1 MQSSVPLV
9 RGVRGGGFVR
19 GMIMSC
25 IANVVKQCVQGLLG
39 GAPLR
44 LAQPD
49 DDHAAAEQ
57 RPRSRRLQSHMNDQV
72 RSCSKMYIHESK
84 GPAAQCLV
92 HYLVQLLVS
101 QLTGPLREERQA
113 NPLASQS
120 HNGFRSSI
128 GEPRQCTLRLSMS
141 CEPPQHQN

>member
-19 GMIMSC
+19 GIILSC

-57 RPRSRRLQSHMNDQV
+57 RPGSRRLQSHMNDQG
-72 RSCSKMYIHESK
+72 RSCSKMDYHESK
-84 GPAAQCLV
+84 GPAAQCPV
-92 HYLVQLLVS
+92 HCLVQ
-101 QLTGPLREERQA
+101 
-113 NPLASQS
+113 
-120 HNGFRSSI
+120 
-128 GEPRQCTLRLSMS
+128 
-141 CEPPQHQN
+141 